1 MTTQEK
7 NGQKLQK
14 EKEIQKVL
22 KYKNHALVMINI

>member
-22 KYKNHALVMINI
+22 KYKNDALVMINI

>member
-14 EKEIQKVL
+14 ETEIQKVL
-22 KYKNHALVMINI
+22 KYKNDALVMINI

>member
-1 MTTQEK
+1 MTTQDK

-22 KYKNHALVMINI
+22 KYKNDALVMINI